1 MIIPPLRYLR
11 PTSLEEAVHW
21 LTDLDGSTVLAGGQT
36 LLNALKLDLVAP
48 SFLIDVHRLAELSGI
63 EVTNDG
69 GVLIGAATTYA
80 AIAAHPDVRIHAPS
94 VATMAAGLV
103 DRQVRNRGTIGGNVC
118 LNDPTNNFPP
128 LLVVLG
134 ARFHVLGPGGQR
146 IIEAAEFFTGTLE
159 TSLGLGDILVRIEVP
174 PLPDGARLVHRHLQ
188 LAKDSWAVARCVARV
203 DVQDATVERA
213 TIALGTVLGSPVRLT
228 LVEAALTGQPFEFGL
243 VDRASAAFDTE
254 AFETASDVHCS
265 ADYRRRMAKVQL
277 RRALTDLVNGV
288 LA

>member
-11 PTSLEEAVHW
+11 PTSLEEAVGW
-21 LTDLDGSTVLAGGQT
+21 LTHLDGATVLAGGQT

-48 SFLIDVHRLAELSGI
+48 DFLIDVHRLEELAGI
-63 EVTNDG
+63 EVTEDG
-69 GVLIGAATTYA
+69 TVAIGAATTYA
-80 AIAAHPDVRIHAPS
+80 AIAAHPDVQANAPS

-128 LLVVLG
+128 LLVALG
-134 ARFHVLGPGGQR
+134 ACFHVAGPDGER
-146 IIEAAEFFTGTLE
+146 AIEAADFFDGTLA
-159 TSLGLGDILVRIEVP
+159 TSLRGGEILVRIGVP
-174 PLPDGARLVHRHLQ
+174 PLPPGAQVEHRHLQ

-203 DVQDATVERA
+203 DVRDGVVTAARIV
-213 TIALGTVLGSPVRLT
+213 LGTVLGSPVRLT
-228 LVEAALTGQPFEFGL
+228 GVESALVGQPLEL
-243 VDRASAAFDTE
+243 DLLEVATQAFDRE

-265 ADYRRRMAKVQL
+265 ADYRRRMARVQL
-277 RRALTDLVNGV
+277 RRALSDLVNGD